1 MLKDGQET
9 ASMFLDGN
17 RTRIFSF
24 SRAALSQFEL
34 PSSITKAQRPIPKR
48 NDGQEARWESI
59 GCPMVRGLNALVP
72 TGRDFADNPN
82 SAARRNWRARWE
94 SNPRLPNFFGCSIAV
109 ELRDCP
115 RVRAN
120 FERRSRMRFCCRFRQ
135 SQMGKWRDRTEALHA
150 GNRTRTAKAFATDGT
165 PSLWWRI
172 TDHLRPIE
180 IGVTNRIRTGTN
192 AFTGRDAAVTS

>member
-1 MLKDGQET
+1 MSDNPILRPVENAEGWTSGGFDVSGRE
-9 ASMFLDGN
+9 SNPYLLVC
-17 RTRIFSF
+17 TRRSL
-24 SRAALSQFEL
+24 AFEL

-59 GCPMVRGLNALVP
+59 SCPMVRGMNALAVS
-72 TGRDFADNPN
+72 RFADNPN

-120 FERRSRMRFCCRFRQ
+120 FERRSRMRFCCRLLPFGQ

-150 GNRTRTAKAFATDGT
+150 GNRTRTARAFATDGT

-180 IGVTNRIRTGTN
+180 MG
-192 AFTGRDAAVTS
+192 

>member
-1 MLKDGQET
+1 MLKDGQEV

-82 SAARRNWRARWE
+82 STARRKWRARWE
-94 SNPRLPNFFGCSIAV
+94 SNPRLPNCFGCSLAV

-115 RVRAN
+115 RSPRLRTNFVDAVLSRAQ
-120 FERRSRMRFCCRFRQ
+120 RISLLRQ
-135 SQMGKWRDRTEALHA
+135 RTMD
-150 GNRTRTAKAFATDGT
+150 K
-165 PSLWWRI
+165 
-172 TDHLRPIE
+172 
-180 IGVTNRIRTGTN
+180 
-192 AFTGRDAAVTS
+192 

>member
-1 MLKDGQET
+1 MLAHGQ
-9 ASMFLDGN
+9 D
-17 RTRIFSF
+17 
-24 SRAALSQFEL
+24 
-34 PSSITKAQRPIPKR
+34 
-48 NDGQEARWESI
+48 DGQEARWVVNRLSGCTGFEPDCGTRPLLPITQTQRPVEIGAPDGHRTHISQTES
-59 GCPMVRGLNALVP
+59 
-72 TGRDFADNPN
+72 GR
-82 SAARRNWRARWE
+82 
-94 SNPRLPNFFGCSIAV
+94 SIAV

-115 RVRAN
+115 RARAD
-120 FERRSRMRFCCRFRQ
+120 FGRRSRMRFGCRFRQ

-172 TDHLRPIE
+172 NDQLRPIE

>member
-1 MLKDGQET
+1 MKGTTDKRR
-9 ASMFLDGN
+9 AGN
-17 RTRIFSF
+17 PVIWR
-24 SRAALSQFEL
+24 L
-34 PSSITKAQRPIPKR
+34 
-48 NDGQEARWESI
+48 
-59 GCPMVRGLNALVP
+59 
-72 TGRDFADNPN
+72 GRDLNSLAVSRFTDNPN
-82 SAARRNWRARWE
+82 STARRNWRARWE
-94 SNPRLPNFFGCSIAV
+94 SNPRLPNLFGCSIAV

-120 FERRSRMRFCCRFRQ
+120 FECRSRMRFCCRFRQ

-180 IGVTNRIRTGTN
+180 IGVAKRIRTVTS
-192 AFTGRDAAVTS
+192 AFTGHYAAITP